1 MKSKLLTLNTLN
13 ILDIITT
20 YIALSLGLYE
30 TNVLMEILIDKNPL
44 LHISLKLI
52 GVALLSLI
60 LYKAKSKVGFNICI
74 IAFILI
80 VISNIIMIGSM
91 ILC

>member
-20 YIALSLGLYE
+20 HIALSLGLYE

-60 LYKAKSKVGFNICI
+60 LYKAKSKVGFIICNVVFSL
-74 IAFILI
+74 AVL
-80 VISNIIMIGSM
+80 SNIIVIIGA
-91 ILC
+91 